1 MSKLSQLTDLAM
13 PRPLAGAAAFMHHQ
27 DDSHPTGTGDATGHA
42 PPLEAHPHRIE
53 HPTLARLEQLAREE
67 LAALAP
73 VLPQQQGDLL
83 DICLD
88 WDLARSGD

>member
-1 MSKLSQLTDLAM
+1 MSRISQLTDLAM
-13 PRPLAGAAAFMHHQ
+13 PRPLAGAAAFVQHQ
-27 DDSHPTGTGDATGHA
+27 DDGRRADAGDAAGHPHSMDA
-42 PPLEAHPHRIE
+42 ATHRIE
-53 HPTLARLEQLAREE
+53 HPALARLEHLAREE

-88 WDLARSGD
+88 WDLARSGG